1 MTNDWSREYKRECLL
16 DEHRS
21 LSSFVEK
28 EIVMTTVIKI
38 VAVVSW
44 LLATGTRPLPAIVVG
59 VIALWSVDVLYAYYG
74 DVYKR
79 RRLQVRTWLESLP
92 RASEGDLATWKTPAN
107 PFDGLSRSEK
117 ISALTGTIASPAV
130 SGVYVALVVLAIVL
144 AAL

>member
-1 MTNDWSREYKRECLL
+1 MNEWLREYKRECLL

-28 EIVMTTVIKI
+28 EIVMTTVTKLMAVTLWLVATGNRSL
-38 VAVVSW
+38 VAVEVAV
-44 LLATGTRPLPAIVVG
+44 L
-59 VIALWSVDVLYAYYG
+59 ALWSIDVLYAYYG

-79 RRLQVRTWLESLP
+79 RRLQVRAWLESLP
-92 RASEGDLATWKTPAN
+92 RSPEADVAAWKTPAN

-130 SGVYVALVVLAIVL
+130 SGVY
-144 AAL
+144 AALAVMAAVLSLA